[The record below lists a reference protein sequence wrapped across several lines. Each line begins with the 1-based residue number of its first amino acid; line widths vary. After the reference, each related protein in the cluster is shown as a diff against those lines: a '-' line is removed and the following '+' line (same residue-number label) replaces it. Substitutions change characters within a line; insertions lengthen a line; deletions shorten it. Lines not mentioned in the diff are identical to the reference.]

1 MGFMITSDASKQ
13 YLLEEDAVKGFEMA
27 VNNGQSRLAL
37 SILVDIVHGVMEV
50 FNAMMDDETEEV
62 TEVSSEEKKQPTVE
76 EPKSQEKKK
85 PEQKQES
92 KKDSDT
98 PKEVK
103 NTIQQ

>member
-1 MGFMITSDASKQ
+1 MITSDASKQ

-37 SILVDIVHGVMEV
+37 SILVDIVHVVMEI

-62 TEVSSEEKKQPTVE
+62 AEVSSEEKKQPTVE